1 MTSGNVWRCIGY
13 SLALLV
19 MPVQAETG
27 REMLERFVASTD
39 AWQADF
45 EQDVYNDQE
54 QLIEKASGSF
64 SLLRPGRFRWE
75 YTLPWEQSIVADGKR
90 IWLYDADLEQV
101 TVRSM
106 IGGLS
111 QTPAALLAG
120 DLSALEGVNVL
131 AIAADDG
138 VTRLE
143 LSGVD
148 TSSDFEGV
156 VLLFSDTAPI
166 GLELRDRLGQTTRIR
181 FYSAR
186 SNPPLVP
193 SDFELQVP
201 DTVDVIDE
209 SGL

>member
-75 YTLPWEQSIVADGKR
+75 YTLPWEQSIVADGKL
-90 IWLYDADLEQV
+90 IWLYYADLDQV

-156 VLLFSDTAPI
+156 VLVFSDTAPI